1 MRTEVYT
8 DAQAEHILTW
18 ARNQDGRRWEVGS
31 TLLATLRFTGLR
43 LTELVTLRLDQ
54 VDLDARRFSLV
65 GKGSKPRMVPVPP
78 TLAPVLR
85 SYLEHVRPALPNSS
99 YVFANPESDPAHQ
112 FHGRFG
118 PRAVHELVRKAGEG
132 AGAPGRHFAH
142 RWRHTYATSLLRHG
156 EDIHVVQR
164 LLGHSNI
171 ATTIRYLHLSDAD
184 LIDAVDRAFP
194 AA

>member
-1 MRTEVYT
+1 M
-8 DAQAEHILTW
+8 
-18 ARNQDGRRWEVGS
+18 
-31 TLLATLRFTGLR
+31 
-43 LTELVTLRLDQ
+43 
-54 VDLDARRFSLV
+54 
-65 GKGSKPRMVPVPP
+65 
-78 TLAPVLR
+78 LAPVR
-85 SYLEHVRPALPNSS
+85 RAYLEEVRPALPGSPDLF
-99 YVFANPESDPAHQ
+99 VNPKSIRGRQ
-112 FHGRFG
+112 LHGRFG